1 MLCSKYRFK
10 SFNSLEFINVELLS
24 HFEATLSLSNV
35 LRLLRMKKSC
45 VAHFSY
51 QWLYKTV
58 YIFKVNDGIKGK
70 KIGFLTEG
78 FIGVEEDLAGI
89 VRQAALTL
97 KEAGRRC
104 P

>member
-1 MLCSKYRFK
+1 M
-10 SFNSLEFINVELLS
+10 
-24 HFEATLSLSNV
+24 SNV

-97 KEAGRRC
+97 KEAGWRC

>member
-1 MLCSKYRFK
+1 M
-10 SFNSLEFINVELLS
+10 
-24 HFEATLSLSNV
+24 SNV
-35 LRLLRMKKSC
+35 FRLLRMKKSC